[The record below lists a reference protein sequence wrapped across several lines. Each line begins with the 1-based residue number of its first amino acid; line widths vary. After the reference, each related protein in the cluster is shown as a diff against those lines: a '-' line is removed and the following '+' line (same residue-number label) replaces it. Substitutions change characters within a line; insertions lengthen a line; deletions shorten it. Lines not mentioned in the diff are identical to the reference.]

1 MNRFVGFA
9 RDNRRRLEMN
19 PAGGH
24 VTTPTGLQIDLAIAH
39 LSTADPVMRAIAEWG
54 VLQAPQEETRLFES
68 LVSAIVSQQ
77 LSGKA
82 AETILRRVRETVAGG
97 GEMTPE
103 LVLATDHEAFRAAGL
118 SNQKARYLRELA
130 TAVQSGALNL
140 EAIDALEDEAV
151 VEQLTRVKGIGRW
164 TAEMFLLFTLQRP
177 NVLSVG
183 DLGIRN
189 AVKRHYGLAELP
201 TPDELRTI
209 AAPWHPYCST
219 ALLLLWA
226 SLDNAPPVSD
236 GAQAAS

>member
-1 MNRFVGFA
+1 M
-9 RDNRRRLEMN
+9 
-19 PAGGH
+19 
-24 VTTPTGLQIDLAIAH
+24 TTTSGLQIELAIAH
-39 LSTADPVMRAIAEWG
+39 LSSVDPVMRAIAANQ
-54 VLQAPQEETRLFES
+54 VLQAPQVETRLFES

-82 AETILRRVRETVAGG
+82 AETILRRVRETVAAGD
-97 GEMTPE
+97 EMTPE
-103 LVLATDHEAFRAAGL
+103 RVLATEHEALRAAGL

-130 TAVQSGALNL
+130 TAVQSGALDL
-140 EAIDALEDEAV
+140 EAVDALEDEAV
-151 VEQLTRVKGIGRW
+151 IEQLTRVKGIGRW

-189 AVKRHYGLAELP
+189 AVKRHYGLAEPP
-201 TPDELRTI
+201 TPDELRAI
-209 AAPWHPYCST
+209 AQAWHPYCST

>member
-1 MNRFVGFA
+1 M
-9 RDNRRRLEMN
+9 
-19 PAGGH
+19 
-24 VTTPTGLQIDLAIAH
+24 TTPSGLQIELAIAH
-39 LSTADPVMRAIAEWG
+39 LSSADPVLRTIAERQL
-54 VLQAPQEETRLFES
+54 LQAPQAETRLFES

-82 AETILRRVRETVAGG
+82 AETILRRVRETVAAG
-97 GEMTPE
+97 GELTPE
-103 LVLATDHEAFRAAGL
+103 RVLATDHGALRAAGL

-130 TAVQSGALNL
+130 TAVASGALDL
-140 EAIDALEDEAV
+140 EAADALDDEAV
-151 VEQLTRVKGIGRW
+151 IEQLTRVKGIGRW

-201 TPDELRTI
+201 TPDELRAI
-209 AAPWHPYCST
+209 AQPWHPYCST

-226 SLDNAPPVSD
+226 SLDNAPPVND
-236 GAQAAS
+236 TTQAAS